1 MQNINNYR
9 DALIQQMDKLSF
21 DKKPIN
27 LYAPLSYFLSL
38 GGKKTRPTLTLM
50 GCSLF
55 GKPGIKALNAAIA
68 VELFHNFSLIH
79 DDIMDEAPLRRGNKT
94 VHEKWNINTAIL
106 SGDVLFVKAYQYLA
120 NNEAKYLPG
129 LLAVFSK
136 TAVEVCEGQ
145 QLDMDFETRNDVSI
159 EEYIEMIRL
168 KTSVLL
174 GGALQLGA
182 IIGEANEEQQRHIYE
197 FGEKIGI
204 AFQLQDDY
212 LDLFGDAENF
222 GKQIGGDIIANKK
235 TFLLLKSFE
244 MSNQTQRER
253 LNEMMNM
260 TDELKKVETAI
271 AIFQEIGVD
280 KIAKELMQQYYLD
293 AKTALK
299 KIDVPEE
306 NKVDLINLGKYIIER
321 EI

>member
-1 MQNINNYR
+1 MQNIINYR
-9 DALIQQMDKLSF
+9 EALIQQMDKLSF
-21 DKKPIN
+21 DKKPTN

-79 DDIMDEAPLRRGNKT
+79 DDIMDDAPLRRGSKT

-120 NNEAKYLPG
+120 NNEAQYLPD

-182 IIGEANEEQQRHIYE
+182 IIGEADKEQQQHIYE

-212 LDLFGDAENF
+212 LDLFGNAENF

-244 MSNQTQRER
+244 MSNETQRER
-253 LNEMMNM
+253 LNEMLNM
-260 TDELKKVETAI
+260 ADGTKKVETAI
-271 AIFQEIGVD
+271 SIFKEIGVD
-280 KIAKELMQQYYLD
+280 KVAKKLMDKYYSE
-293 AKTALK
+293 AKTALD
-299 KIDVPEE
+299 KIDVPKE